1 MAPLSV
7 LPGRV
12 RFESQLIIGK
22 VMDCRYLNEGISS
35 ISGVLDS
42 SVNHRTGRILIRFN
56 ESIID
61 KEALIQRIKEIMK
74 FMPHKID
81 APEFVSYHRE
91 WHSRDI
97 AKHVL
102 PQTLIDVVAHAVLPK
117 PLNLLLPVAINAMR
131 R

>member
-42 SVNHRTGRILIRFN
+42 SVNHRTGRILVRFN
-56 ESIID
+56 ENLVD
-61 KEALIQRIKEIMK
+61 KETLIQRIKEIMEST
-74 FMPHKID
+74 PHKID
-81 APEFVSYHRE
+81 ALELMPYHKER
-91 WHSRDI
+91 HS
-97 AKHVL
+97 KHVL
-102 PQTLIDVVAHAVLPK
+102 FQGLIGVVARAILPK
-117 PLNLLLPVAINAMR
+117 PLNMLLPMAINVMR